1 MISCEQFR
9 VFIGTPF
16 GYENLGVKQVDEG
29 VWQVQFMDHVLGF
42 FDEEHQ
48 KIQIVENPFLPNR
61 SE

>member
-1 MISCEQFR
+1 
-9 VFIGTPF
+9 
-16 GYENLGVKQVDEG
+16 
-29 VWQVQFMDHVLGF
+29 VQFMDHVLGF